1 MSKINEIDLIFSDCL
16 DAVMSGQSTV
26 ADCLKRYPEY
36 ASELEGLLAT
46 SLEISHAA
54 EIIPPAGA
62 RMRIRVALN
71 ERMAELS
78 GRKPKTAPFWRLGW
92 ANVVATFIMG
102 LSLAGGGVAYA
113 ASGAMPGE
121 ALYPLKLNLEEALV
135 SITFSSDAKVELYA
149 ALNDRRVDEIVF
161 LAQRGDSQAIA
172 EVTTRIESN
181 LSAAAAAKGISANEY
196 ATAKASP
203 ADSQIPPSLGI
214 AATEPPVT
222 PPSTVNGGGTG
233 GATEPP
239 TTPTSTNPVP
249 ITRPETTT
257 PPVFGS
263 GSAVNTVSVPAGSS
277 ALDNTLGDYANNQ
290 LNELTGAANAGNS
303 PAVQAALDMAI
314 AAIKNGYDALI
325 P

>member
-26 ADCLKRYPEY
+26 ADCLKHYPEH

-161 LAQRGDSQAIA
+161 LAQRGDSQAIV

-214 AATEPPVT
+214 A
-222 PPSTVNGGGTG
+222 
-233 GATEPP
+233 ATEPP

-277 ALDNTLGDYANNQ
+277 ALDNTLGNYANNQ

-325 P
+325 T